1 MSNLM
6 RLGLVAAAV
15 AVLVAGFVLA
25 SSTSDDADDPERA
38 ATAIRTA
45 ATAPPQTTSATG
57 TTPKPA
63 PKPAAPAIKTVVVRD
78 GAPQGGVQKLRFDKG
93 ERVRF
98 RVRSDV
104 KDHIHV
110 HGYDTFKDV
119 AAGGS
124 ASFSFPASIDGRFE
138 VELEDRG
145 VEIAQL
151 EVQP

>member
-1 MSNLM
+1 M

-25 SSTSDDADDPERA
+25 SSTSDDADDPEAA
-38 ATAIRTA
+38 ATAISTA
-45 ATAPPQTTSATG
+45 TTAPPGTASTPV
-57 TTPKPA
+57 TTPEPA
-63 PKPAAPAIKTVVVRD
+63 PKPAAPAIETVVVRD
-78 GAPQGGVQKLRFDKG
+78 GAPRGGVQKLRFDKG

-110 HGYDTFKDV
+110 HGYDKFKDV

-124 ASFSFPASIDGRFE
+124 VSFSFPASIDGRFE